1 MKKENENTVLNSSPL
16 EGLREA
22 FSSPSGRSGVA
33 TILVIDNY
41 DSFTYNLV
49 HAIKKI
55 SGLQVDVFRN
65 DEISLEEIEKYDKI
79 VLSPGP
85 GIPEEA
91 GLLLDIIREYGPK
104 KSMLG
109 VCLGHQAIGEA
120 FGGELHNMNR
130 VLHGVATPV
139 NLTANKSQLFNGLP
153 DTFDVGRYHSWIV
166 KKENLPECFEVTS
179 YDSNGLIM
187 SMKHKEYDVQG
198 VQFHPE
204 SVLTPLGEKILENWL
219 FPDGRKE

>member
-1 MKKENENTVLNSSPL
+1 M
-16 EGLREA
+16 RIA
-22 FSSPSGRSGVA
+22 
-33 TILVIDNY
+33 VIDNY

-55 SGLQVDVFRN
+55 SGLPVDVFRN
-65 DEISLEEIEKYDKI
+65 DELKLSDLENYDKI

-91 GLLLDIIREYGPK
+91 GLLLDIIRKYASK

-120 FGGELHNMNR
+120 FGAKLKNMKN
-130 VLHGVATPV
+130 VLHGISTPV
-139 NLTANKSQLFNGLP
+139 KKTEYTTPIFNNLSDEFE
-153 DTFDVGRYHSWIV
+153 VGRYHSWIV
-166 KKENLPECFEVTS
+166 DTQGLPDCFEVTS
-179 YDSNGLIM
+179 CDKEGRIM
-187 SMKHKEYDVQG
+187 SMQHKQYDVQG

-204 SVLTPLGEKILENWL
+204 SVLTPRGEEMIANWL
-219 FPDGRKE
+219 NARAKNRF

>member
-1 MKKENENTVLNSSPL
+1 MK
-16 EGLREA
+16 
-22 FSSPSGRSGVA
+22 
-33 TILVIDNY
+33 ILVIDNY

-55 SGLQVDVFRN
+55 SGQPVDVFRN
-65 DEISLEEIEKYDKI
+65 DQIALEEIDKYDKI

-91 GLLLDIIREYGPK
+91 GLLLDIIKAYAPK

-120 FGGELHNMNR
+120 FGGKLHNMNR
-130 VLHGVATPV
+130 VLHGIATPV
-139 NLTANKSQLFNGLP
+139 KQTGIKSPLFEGLP
-153 DTFDVGRYHSWIV
+153 ESFDVGRYHSWIV
-166 KKENLPECFEVTS
+166 QDEQLPECFEVTS
-179 YDSNGLIM
+179 YDEDGLVM
-187 SMKHKEYDVQG
+187 SMQHKEYDVQS

-204 SVLTPLGEKILENWL
+204 SVLTPMGEKMIENWL
-219 FPDGRKE
+219 NSDNSTK